1 MNHPKRSAP
10 PKSSSSSTGFGSSFL
25 TSFFGYYFLAGLLSA
40 ALAGAL
46 PADPD
51 PDPDPT
57 FAVPA
62 LINLIYGIN
71 YVFEFFAFQWVNDF
85 IDFGFIELLS
95 GGF

>member
-1 MNHPKRSAP
+1 MDHPKRSAP

-51 PDPDPT
+51 PDPT

-62 LINLIYGIN
+62 LINLIYGDKLRLR
-71 YVFEFFAFQWVNDF
+71 VFC
-85 IDFGFIELLS
+85 LS
-95 GGF
+95 TSQRLY